1 MSEPGTASSASRA
14 PHLLYVAWGYP
25 PSRSAGMYRALATA
39 NAFAQA
45 GWDVTV
51 LTTTRDAFERLTGTD
66 EAAEASIDPR
76 VVVERVPFDTTRGEP
91 DLSKWSRSRM
101 SSPLWWSFWRSS
113 RERRFFPESN
123 YGSWAPGL
131 RAVAH
136 RIHAERPVSLVI
148 GSSNPHVDFV
158 PGAELHRVS
167 GVPYV
172 MDYRDA
178 WHLDVY
184 SGRRI
189 GSRRSRSARWE
200 RRALAGAAEAWFVN
214 PAIRDWHAEQYPEA
228 RDRYQVVANGFD
240 PAFLDLHRDRRPDPR
255 AGLTLGWLGTVY
267 GPMPLRESL
276 EAWRRARSVS
286 PLAARSRLV
295 IAGRLGHYAT
305 PDPATLELL
314 NQYAADGV
322 SYTGPVS
329 KTGVSDVYRGFDAL
343 LLMVSSSPFVTSGKV
358 FEYAAT
364 GLPIVSVHDAQ
375 TATTG
380 ILSEHPAWYLTASL
394 DPDDIADAM
403 IATLE
408 RASAFTPA
416 DLADSQGW
424 AQRFSRAGQLD
435 PRIAALRS
443 VVEAGS

>member
-1 MSEPGTASSASRA
+1 
-14 PHLLYVAWGYP
+14 
-25 PSRSAGMYRALATA
+25 MYRALATA
-39 NAFAQA
+39 NAFAEA

-76 VVVERVPFDTTRGEP
+76 VCVERVPFDTTRGEP
-91 DLSKWSRSRM
+91 DLSKWSRSRVA
-101 SSPLWWSFWRSS
+101 SPLWWSFRQSG
-113 RERRFFPESN
+113 RERRSFPESN

-131 RAVAH
+131 RAAAR
-136 RIHAERPVSLVI
+136 RIHAHRPVSLVI

-158 PGAELHRVS
+158 PGAELHRS
-167 GVPYV
+167 FGIPYV

-184 SGRRI
+184 TGRRI
-189 GSRRSRSARWE
+189 GSPWSRSARWE
-200 RRALAGAAEAWFVN
+200 RRALAHAAEAWFVN
-214 PAIRDWHAEQYPEA
+214 PAIRDWHAEQYA
-228 RDRYQVVANGFD
+228 TAKDRYHVVANGFD
-240 PAFLDLHRDRRPDPR
+240 PGFLDLKRDRTPDP
-255 AGLTLGWLGTVY
+255 ATGLTLGWLGTVY
-267 GPMPLRESL
+267 GPMPIRESL
-276 EAWRRARSVS
+276 EGWRRARSAS

-295 IAGRLGHYAT
+295 ISGRLGHYST
-305 PDPATLELL
+305 PDPAILELL
-314 NQYAADGV
+314 QRYASDGV
-322 SYTGPVS
+322 TYTGPVS
-329 KTGVSDVYRGFDAL
+329 KTGVSKVYRGFDAL

-375 TATTG
+375 TATAG
-380 ILSEHPAWYLTASL
+380 ILREHPAWYLTASL

-408 RASAFTPA
+408 RAATTTPA
-416 DLADSQGW
+416 DLAASQAW
-424 AQRFSRAGQLD
+424 AERFSRAGQLD

-443 VVEAGS
+443 LVEVGS